1 MASRRTVGTMA
12 QWTMVGGFVALVA
25 GCVSDP
31 GAGRPVGRTDYGSGS
46 FALENSNREQG
57 ILRIGDSL
65 RMYAAPGDLDLRPG
79 HQYHFAVTNVSND
92 TKVSEG
98 DVVTREDGSLPPT
111 TLAHDIGDMPG
122 TNEGEGDSLKVDI
135 WDIDSADD
143 HLEAFIPLL
152 RVPALQG
159 GWNIQEVDPPHV
171 FATDASRTPANA
183 FAVSDNG
190 ETDPGEV
197 PGPIFVGGEGLPGDA
212 VGGAVD
218 VYVMRDQDD
227 WQGFEIP
234 QAGSAEHVVG
244 PIQVAVNPDGTLA
257 STLVWEP
264 GVGDVGIYDI
274 LVDVDQ
280 NGVFDW
286 DISNKDGADGEAKVG
301 ITIQY
306 SQAWV
311 RARRIRHIIMNI
323 AFADASRDGQWTNDY
338 AGADPLYLYVNPDV
352 TSRPDLNHKWVYK
365 WVVEHQDFDTF
376 WNNPANEG
384 PDGCVD
390 LENIMGNFDVPAQH
404 GCTNSAPLHIG
415 NAENIAGQ
423 ANGPG
428 DFDVV
433 FTFNANEG
441 AAPRYCPGRD
451 ILDIVAN
458 DVTETLVQDI
468 ANVPLEDRVGFRV
481 R

>member
-1 MASRRTVGTMA
+1 MASRQMVGTVA
-12 QWTMVGGFVALVA
+12 VAVALVA

-31 GAGRPVGRTDYGSGS
+31 GAGRALGRTDYGSGS

-92 TKVSEG
+92 TTVGEG

-122 TNEGEGDSLKVDI
+122 TTEGEGDSLKVDI
-135 WDIDSADD
+135 WDVDSADD

-159 GWNIQEVDPPHV
+159 GWNIQEVEPPHV
-171 FATDASRTPANA
+171 FATDASRAPTNA

-190 ETDPGEV
+190 DTDPGEV
-197 PGPIFVGGEGLPGDA
+197 PGPIYVGGEGLPDNVAGHS
-212 VGGAVD
+212 VD
-218 VYVMRDQDD
+218 VYVMRDHDT

-234 QAGSAEHVVG
+234 AAGSPDHVVG
-244 PIQVAVNPDGTLA
+244 PIQVAVNADGTLA

-264 GVGDVGIYDI
+264 GVNDVGIYDI

-306 SQAWV
+306 SQAWI

-323 AFADASRDGQWTNDY
+323 AFNDPDRDGQWTNDF
-338 AGADPLYLYVNPDV
+338 APADSLYLYVNPDV

-365 WVVEHQDFDTF
+365 WVVRHQDFDTF
-376 WNNPANEG
+376 WNDPSREG
-384 PDGCVD
+384 PNGCVD
-390 LENIMGNFDVPAQH
+390 FTENILGNFQVPPQH
-404 GCTNSAPLHIG
+404 GCTNSAPLHVG
-415 NAENIAGQ
+415 NAENIAGTG
-423 ANGPG
+423 NGPG
-428 DFDVV
+428 DYDVI
-433 FTFNANEG
+433 FTFNANDG
-441 AAPRYCPGRD
+441 AVPEYCPGRD
-451 ILDIVAN
+451 ILDIVSN
-458 DVTETLVQDI
+458 DTTETLVQDI

-481 R
+481 Q

>member
-1 MASRRTVGTMA
+1 MASRRMVGTGA
-12 QWTMVGGFVALVA
+12 LWTMVALVA

-31 GAGRPVGRTDYGSGS
+31 GAGRSLGRTDYGSGS

-79 HQYHFAVTNVSND
+79 HKYHFAVTNVSND
-92 TKVSEG
+92 TTVSEG
-98 DVVTREDGSLPPT
+98 DVTTRDDGSLPPT

-122 TNEGEGDSLKVDI
+122 TSESEGDSLKVDI
-135 WDIDSADD
+135 WDVDSADD

-159 GWNIQEVDPPHV
+159 GWNIQEVEPPHV
-171 FATDASRTPANA
+171 FATDASRAPTNA
-183 FAVSDNG
+183 FAVSDTG
-190 ETDPGEV
+190 ETDPGEI
-197 PGPIFVGGEGLPGDA
+197 PGPIFVGGDGLPYDGAGDY
-212 VGGAVD
+212 VD
-218 VYVMRDQDD
+218 VYVMRDHDT

-234 QAGSAEHVVG
+234 QVGNADHVVG
-244 PIQVAVNPDGTLA
+244 PIQVAVNDDGTLV

-264 GVGDVGIYDI
+264 TVNDVGIYDI

-301 ITIQY
+301 ITIQH

-323 AFADASRDGQWTNDY
+323 AFNDSDRDGQWQNDFL
-338 AGADPLYLYVNPDV
+338 GTDELYMYVNPDV
-352 TSRPDLNHKWVYK
+352 TTRPDLNHKWVWK
-365 WVVEHQDFDTF
+365 WIVRHQDFEEF

-390 LENIMGNFDVPAQH
+390 FTQNILGNFDVPAQH
-404 GCTNSAPLHIG
+404 GCTNSAPILAG
-415 NAENIAGQ
+415 RADNIAGQ
-423 ANGPG
+423 NNGPG
-428 DFDVV
+428 EFDVV
-433 FTFNANEG
+433 FTFNTDGNVPNAS
-441 AAPRYCPGRD
+441 YCPGRD
-451 ILDIVAN
+451 ILDIVSS
-458 DVTETLVQDI
+458 DTTETLVQDI
-468 ANVPLEDRVGFRV
+468 GDVPLEDRVGFRV
-481 R
+481 Q

>member
-1 MASRRTVGTMA
+1 MASRQMFGT
-12 QWTMVGGFVALVA
+12 VALWTLVVALAA

-31 GAGRPVGRTDYGSGS
+31 GAGRPMGRTEYGSGN

-65 RMYAAPGDLDLRPG
+65 RMYAAPGDLDLLG
-79 HQYHFAVTNVSND
+79 AHQYHFAVTNVSND
-92 TKVSEG
+92 TTVSEG

-122 TNEGEGDSLKVDI
+122 TSEGEGDSLKVDI
-135 WDIDSADD
+135 WDVDSAAD

-159 GWNIQEVDPPHV
+159 GWNIQEVEPPHV
-171 FATDASRTPANA
+171 FATDGNVPTNA

-190 ETDPGEV
+190 DVDPGEV
-197 PGPIFVGGEGLPGDA
+197 AGPIFVGGEGLPGDV
-212 VGGAVD
+212 VGGFVD
-218 VYVMRDQDD
+218 VYVMRDADT

-234 QAGSAEHVVG
+234 QAGSPEHVVG
-244 PIQVAVNPDGTLA
+244 PVQVAVNPDGTLA
-257 STLVWEP
+257 NTMVWEP
-264 GVGDVGIYDI
+264 GVNDVGIYDMM
-274 LVDVDQ
+274 VDVDQ
-280 NGVFDW
+280 NGIFDW
-286 DISNKDGADGEAKVG
+286 DISNKDGVDGEAKVG

-323 AFADASRDGQWTNDY
+323 AFNDPDRGGQWENDF
-338 AGADPLYLYVNPDV
+338 GVNDPLYLYVNPDV

-365 WVVEHQDFDTF
+365 WVLPHQDFETY

-384 PDGCVD
+384 ADGCVD
-390 LENIMGNFDVPAQH
+390 FTEISGNFQAPPQH
-404 GCTNSAPLHIG
+404 GCTNSAPLHAG
-415 NAENIAGQ
+415 EAGNIAGL

-428 DFDVV
+428 EFDVV
-433 FTFNANEG
+433 FTFVDHDG
-441 AAPRYCPGRD
+441 AQPRYCAGTD
-451 ILDIVAN
+451 ILDIVSN
-458 DVTETLVQDI
+458 DMTEQLVQDI
-468 ANVPLEDRVGFRV
+468 GNVPLEDRVGFRV
-481 R
+481 H